1 MFCVCPLSFIVAG
14 ILVYV
19 YDGYTKDRAFKAAH
33 KILKPLRGKDPYL
46 DLRAAAFLT
55 VGAMPEW
62 LLTRMCSGDYRG
74 WKWARPDDDTYVV
87 ERAGL
92 DYLELMSEIDLQNK
106 TPSTTFD
113 GKPFPSAD
121 YRLPD
126 PLKTV
131 VGEIILLL
139 SSLPDSGEEPG
150 DDVVETIMETI
161 GHLAIIDGK
170 PFVEALHRHYVEESD
185 KKKADYNGEVMRSLN
200 AAKDA
205 LIVKEDE
212 RYKAVQRGMY
222 RLSKINGESLR
233 ARESA
238 DAQRAVPDL
247 STR

>member
-1 MFCVCPLSFIVAG
+1 M
-14 ILVYV
+14 
-19 YDGYTKDRAFKAAH
+19 
-33 KILKPLRGKDPYL
+33 
-46 DLRAAAFLT
+46 
-55 VGAMPEW
+55 
-62 LLTRMCSGDYRG
+62 
-74 WKWARPDDDTYVV
+74 

-131 VGEIILLL
+131 VGEIILVL
-139 SSLPDSGEEPG
+139 SSLPNSGEEPE

-161 GHLAIIDGK
+161 GHMAVINGA

-205 LIVKEDE
+205 LTAKEDE

-222 RLSKINGESLR
+222 RLSKINRESLR
-233 ARESA
+233 ARESE